1 MPEFNNNMRQ
11 AVMEQPAPPATYEQ
25 AQQAVYEQEQ
35 IVSQQ
40 VAAEADGYQLVAE
53 ATGEWTYTGPTTMTK
68 YHKHSLPGLFAVM
81 AFFEVVLALSLL
93 ISKGS
98 VRRAMTSSGGKILFF
113 VLFHAFLS
121 VFAAREFWLFHR
133 SKQVVLKHVQRVVPK
148 LGDLERSEAGTT
160 SFNLHFPVVVNGRMQ
175 EGKTDFIFDT
185 KNYVDYVD
193 IPQNAGYDEKKGY
206 WVII

>member
-11 AVMEQPAPPATYEQ
+11 AVMEQPVEQETLQQ
-25 AQQAVYEQEQ
+25 AQEA
-35 IVSQQ
+35 SQQ

-160 SFNLHFPVVVNGRMQ
+160 SFNLHFSVVVNGRMQ

>member
-11 AVMEQPAPPATYEQ
+11 AVMEQPVEQETLQQ
-25 AQQAVYEQEQ
+25 AQEA
-35 IVSQQ
+35 SQQ

-121 VFAAREFWLFHR
+121 VFAAREF
-133 SKQVVLKHVQRVVPK
+133 
-148 LGDLERSEAGTT
+148 
-160 SFNLHFPVVVNGRMQ
+160 
-175 EGKTDFIFDT
+175 
-185 KNYVDYVD
+185 
-193 IPQNAGYDEKKGY
+193 
-206 WVII
+206 

>member
-11 AVMEQPAPPATYEQ
+11 AVMEQPVEQETLQQ
-25 AQQAVYEQEQ
+25 AQEA
-35 IVSQQ
+35 SQQ

>member
-11 AVMEQPAPPATYEQ
+11 AVMEQPVEQETLQQ
-25 AQQAVYEQEQ
+25 AQEA
-35 IVSQQ
+35 SQQ

-160 SFNLHFPVVVNGRMQ
+160 SFNLHFPVVVNGQMQ

>member
-1 MPEFNNNMRQ
+1 MPGFNNNMQQ
-11 AVMEQPAPPATYEQ
+11 AVMEQPVEQETLQQ
-25 AQQAVYEQEQ
+25 AQEA
-35 IVSQQ
+35 SQQ

>member
-1 MPEFNNNMRQ
+1 MPEFNNNM
-11 AVMEQPAPPATYEQ
+11 
-25 AQQAVYEQEQ
+25 QQAAPE
-35 IVSQQ
+35 
-40 VAAEADGYQLVAE
+40 AEGYHLVAGS
-53 ATGEWTYTGPTTMTK
+53 TQEWTYTGPTTMTK

-98 VRRAMTSSGGKILFF
+98 VRRAMTNSGGKILFF

-160 SFNLHFPVVVNGRMQ
+160 SFNLHFPVVVNGRVQ

>member
-11 AVMEQPAPPATYEQ
+11 AVMEQPVEQETLQQ
-25 AQQAVYEQEQ
+25 AQEA
-35 IVSQQ
+35 SQQ
-40 VAAEADGYQLVAE
+40 LAAEADGYQLVAE

-121 VFAAREFWLFHR
+121 VFAAREVWLFHR

>member
-11 AVMEQPAPPATYEQ
+11 AVMEQPVEQETLQQ
-25 AQQAVYEQEQ
+25 AQEA
-35 IVSQQ
+35 SQQ

-148 LGDLERSEAGTT
+148 LGDLARSEAGTT
-160 SFNLHFPVVVNGRMQ
+160 SFNLHFSVVVNGRMQ

>member
-11 AVMEQPAPPATYEQ
+11 AVMEQPVEQETLQQ
-25 AQQAVYEQEQ
+25 AQEA
-35 IVSQQ
+35 SQQ

-113 VLFHAFLS
+113 VLFHAFMS